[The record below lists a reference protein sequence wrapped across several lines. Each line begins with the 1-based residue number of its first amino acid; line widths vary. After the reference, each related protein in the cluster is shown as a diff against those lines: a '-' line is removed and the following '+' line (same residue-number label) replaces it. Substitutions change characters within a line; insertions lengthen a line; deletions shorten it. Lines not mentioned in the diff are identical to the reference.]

1 MGHFYLMIRT
11 VRRHL
16 LVIFNTQV
24 YWRVICQVTDKRDG
38 LRSGFNS
45 LIYTT
50 IDRLYT
56 CLPNLAKKE
65 GTCSLVGKESVD
77 STCCVV
83 KHQVQAMNIELILK
97 VGFDDH

>member
-56 CLPNLAKKE
+56 CLPNLAKKR
-65 GTCSLVGKESVD
+65 GLVPWSRRK
-77 STCCVV
+77 
-83 KHQVQAMNIELILK
+83 ALIRA
-97 VGFDDH
+97 VAS

>member
-56 CLPNLAKKE
+56 CLPNLAKQRR
-65 GTCSLVGKESVD
+65 LVPWSGRK
-77 STCCVV
+77 
-83 KHQVQAMNIELILK
+83 ALIRA
-97 VGFDDH
+97 VAS